1 MDRSTKTGN
10 DSVLFMLSKPCKEG
24 VMVKLNGL
32 KDGEP
37 VLPVASLL
45 RTGAVGNSVEAGKFC
60 IHIIICK
67 ARTSGSRNITKP
79 SGI

>member
-1 MDRSTKTGN
+1 
-10 DSVLFMLSKPCKEG
+10 
-24 VMVKLNGL
+24 MVKLDGL
-32 KDGEP
+32 KEGEP

-60 IHIIICK
+60 IHIIICE
-67 ARTSGSRNITKP
+67 ARTSGSGNITKP